1 MTMTHCLSGCAPSPL
16 LHYLKAL
23 GIMRILADQLDPT
36 VRGAWTTNGFLL
48 QSRRSREEIL
58 DFFLNHYA
66 PTPIISPWNG
76 SSGFYPDDKKP
87 RELLDA
93 LCSKSGERF
102 QHYRQTVEVAKKI
115 VNQLAITTNS
125 TTSNDKSDS
134 VKKESKTDK
143 DAKPEMLRAFRR
155 EFPEA
160 AIEWLD
166 TAYVLGPEK
175 PEYPPLVGSGGND
188 GRFDFTVNF
197 MARLLEALPEFL
209 RAEKRS
215 NELITVSTH
224 QLEYSLFSTGSPPPL
239 EKAGVGQFHPAG
251 AGGINLGEGVEGGA
265 FVNPWDFILGIEG
278 TLVLSSATVRQ
289 LLAGSRSKASF
300 PFTVN
305 NSNIGYGTAVNGE
318 KTRAEIW
325 LPLWA
330 RLSSY
335 AEISHIFREG
345 RVQFSQRR
353 KNVRS
358 GFDFARA
365 VAELGTDRG
374 IESFQ
379 RYAFIERNGQAN
391 FATPL
396 SVFQVRERPLTSLIH
411 QIDGWLD
418 SFSRETSGS
427 NTPPRL
433 ARTVRQVEESIFR
446 LCESGAPDQLRE
458 VLVSLGTAE
467 KELARSSSF
476 RKDKTLRPLQG
487 LKLSWLTKCDNGSTE
502 FNIAAALASIRAK
515 TNSDPLRKNIE
526 PLKFGNNGADWEDGS
541 KSAVWGISQL
551 EENLAAILHRR
562 SIEARATSLTHPIL
576 SGRRFATLE
585 DIGRYLNNN
594 TDDDQ
599 LQSFLHGLIL
609 LDWPADEL
617 KFQSDLADSVPP
629 DLPRAYALLKLLF
642 LPEGRLCLPNNS
654 EIIIRHEPSIVPLLR
669 ANRVEEALAV
679 ACQRLQSSGLIPAV
693 KDFYYPDHVGTRL
706 ASSLLIPIT
715 PRSIQTIATLVLRN
729 SWQDE

>member
-1 MTMTHCLSGCAPSPL
+1 MTETFCLAGCAPAPL

-23 GIMRILADQLDPT
+23 GIMRLLCDQFDPS
-36 VRGAWTTNGFLL
+36 VRGAWATNGFIL
-48 QSRRSREEIL
+48 RTERNREEIL

-87 RELLDA
+87 RELLET
-93 LCSKSGERF
+93 LCSITGERF
-102 QHYRQTVEVAKKI
+102 QTYRQTVEAARKI
-115 VNQLAITTNS
+115 VNQYLVPSDNTA
-125 TTSNDKSDS
+125 SNE
-134 VKKESKTDK
+134 KKDK
-143 DAKPEMLRAFRR
+143 DTKPEMLRAFRR
-155 EFPEA
+155 ELPEA

-197 MARLLEALPEFL
+197 ITRLIEVLPEFL
-209 RAEKRS
+209 QSEKKS
-215 NELITVSTH
+215 NERIKISTN
-224 QLEYSLFSTGSPPPL
+224 QLEYSLFSTGTPPPL

-251 AGGINLGEGVEGGA
+251 AGGINLGEGVEGGS
-265 FVNPWDFILGIEG
+265 FVNPWDFILAIEG

-289 LLAGSRSKASF
+289 LLAGSRSKSAF
-300 PFTVN
+300 PFTVS

-325 LPLWA
+325 LPLWS
-330 RLSSY
+330 RMSSY
-335 AEISHIFREG
+335 TEISHIFREG

-353 KNVRS
+353 RSVRS

-396 SVFQVRERPLTSLIH
+396 SIFQVRERPLTSLIH

-433 ARTVRQVEESIFR
+433 VRAVRQVEESIFR
-446 LCESGAPDQLRE
+446 LCESGASDQLRE

-467 KELARSSSF
+467 NELAKSSSF

-487 LKLSWLTKCDNGSTE
+487 LKLSWLMKCDNGTTE
-502 FNIAAALASIRAK
+502 FNIAAALASIRTKA
-515 TNSDPLRKNIE
+515 NSEPLRKNIE
-526 PLKFGNNGADWEDGS
+526 PVKFSQNGTIDWEDGS

-562 SIEARATSLTHPIL
+562 SIEARSASLTHPVI
-576 SGRRFATLE
+576 SGRRFVALE
-585 DIGRYLNNN
+585 DVGRYLNNE

-599 LQSFLHGLIL
+599 LQDLLHGFIL
-609 LDWPADEL
+609 LDWPSDEL
-617 KFQSDLADSVPP
+617 TFQSYLSGSVPP
-629 DLPRAYALLKLLF
+629 DLPRTYALLKLLF
-642 LPEGRLCLPNNS
+642 LPEGRLYLPNNS
-654 EIIIRHEPSIVPLLR
+654 EVMISHEPSIVPLLR
-669 ANRVEEALAV
+669 ANRVKEAIAV
-679 ACQRLQSSGLIPAV
+679 ACQRLRSSGLVPAV
-693 KDFYYPDHVGTRL
+693 RDFHSFDLSGTRL
-706 ASSLLIPIT
+706 ASSLLIPINN
-715 PRSIQTIATLVLRN
+715 RSIQTIATLVLRN
-729 SWQDE
+729 NWQDE

>member
-1 MTMTHCLSGCAPSPL
+1 MTETYCLAGCAPAPL

-23 GIMRILADQLDPT
+23 GIMRLLSDQFDPT
-36 VRGAWTTNGFLL
+36 VRGAWTTSGFILRTERNR
-48 QSRRSREEIL
+48 QEIL

-87 RELLDA
+87 RELLET
-93 LCSKSGERF
+93 LCSITDERF
-102 QHYRQTVEVAKKI
+102 HHYRQTVDAARKI
-115 VNQLAITTNS
+115 VDQYIASSVRTA
-125 TTSNDKSDS
+125 SNEKR
-134 VKKESKTDK
+134 DK
-143 DAKPEMLRAFRR
+143 DTKPEMLRAFRR
-155 EFPEA
+155 ELPEA
-160 AIEWLD
+160 AMEWLD

-197 MARLLEALPEFL
+197 IARLIEALPEFL
-209 RAEKRS
+209 QSEKKS
-215 NELITVSTH
+215 NERIKISTN
-224 QLEYSLFSTGSPPPL
+224 QLEYSLFSTGTPPPL
-239 EKAGVGQFHPAG
+239 ERAGVGQFHPAG
-251 AGGINLGEGVEGGA
+251 AGGINLGEGVEGGS

-278 TLVLSSATVRQ
+278 TMVFSSATVRQ
-289 LLAGSRSKASF
+289 LLAGSRSKSAF

-318 KTRAEIW
+318 KTRAEVW
-325 LPLWA
+325 VPLWS
-330 RLSSY
+330 RLSSFR
-335 AEISHIFREG
+335 EISHIFREG

-353 KNVRS
+353 RSVRS

-396 SVFQVRERPLTSLIH
+396 SIFQVRERPLTSLIH
-411 QIDGWLD
+411 QIDRWLD

-433 ARTVRQVEESIFR
+433 VRTVQQVEESIFR
-446 LCESGAPDQLRE
+446 LCESGAADQLRE

-467 KELARSSSF
+467 KELAKSSSF
-476 RKDKTLRPLQG
+476 RKDKTLRPLEA
-487 LKLSWLTKCDNGSTE
+487 LKLSWLTKCDNGTTE
-502 FNIAAALASIRAK
+502 YNIAAALASIRASN
-515 TNSDPLRKNIE
+515 NSDPLRKNIE
-526 PLKFGNNGADWEDGS
+526 PIKFNHNVPDWDDGS
-541 KSAVWGISQL
+541 KSAIWGISPL

-562 SIEARATSLTHPIL
+562 SIEARSNSQTHPVI
-576 SGRRFATLE
+576 SARHFATLE
-585 DIGRYLNNN
+585 DIGRYLNYE

-599 LQSFLHGLIL
+599 LQRFLHGLIL
-609 LDWPADEL
+609 LDWPSAEL
-617 KFQSDLADSVPP
+617 KFQSDLSVSVPA
-629 DLPRAYALLKLLF
+629 DLPRSYALLKLLF
-642 LPEGRLCLPNNS
+642 LPEGRLHLPNNS
-654 EIIIRHEPSIVPLLR
+654 EVMIKHEPSIVPLLR
-669 ANRVEEALAV
+669 ANRVEEAFAV
-679 ACQRLQSSGLIPAV
+679 ACQRLQSSGLVPAV
-693 KDFYYPDHVGTRL
+693 RDFHSLDHYGTRL

-715 PRSIQTIATLVLRN
+715 TRSIQAIATLVLRN
-729 SWQDE
+729 NWQDK